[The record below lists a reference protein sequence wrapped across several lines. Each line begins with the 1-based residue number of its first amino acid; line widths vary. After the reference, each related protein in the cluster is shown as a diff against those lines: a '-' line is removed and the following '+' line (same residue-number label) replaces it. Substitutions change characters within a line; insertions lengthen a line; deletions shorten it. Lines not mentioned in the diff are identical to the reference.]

1 MGKTLP
7 GGLLQGTLAWTKL
20 MFGRLSWLTMTLIH
34 IVRSLSLALLMLTHE
49 ANAQSPPVLSG
60 MPRQESFEARASLLA
75 RVAFFRLNA
84 LGDSTRFPFCE
95 AARLVGD
102 AGTLKH
108 FLRSNFPSIEL
119 FRNSESPCDERPNRD
134 DTLGRITR
142 LDSMRLT
149 DDSATVFSLV
159 RQNEHLH
166 RELFN
171 LSRRKGGRGW
181 EVTKMTVYGIL
192 RLH

>member
-149 DDSATVFSLV
+149 DDSATVFSSV

>member
-84 LGDSTRFPFCE
+84 LGGSTRFPFCE

-149 DDSATVFSLV
+149 DDSATVFSSV

>member
-1 MGKTLP
+1 
-7 GGLLQGTLAWTKL
+7 
-20 MFGRLSWLTMTLIH
+20 MFGRLSWLAMTLIH
-34 IVRSLSLALLMLTHE
+34 IVRSLSLALLMLTHG

-60 MPRQESFEARASLLA
+60 MSRQESFEARASLIA

-84 LGDSTRFPFCE
+84 LGDSTKFPFCE

-102 AGTLKH
+102 ARHLKH

-119 FRNSESPCDERPNRD
+119 FRNSESPCDERPSRD
-134 DTLGRITR
+134 DTLGRFTR

-149 DDSATVFSLV
+149 DDSATVFSSV
-159 RQNEHLH
+159 RQNEHFH